1 MLRHNKL
8 FALTLLL
15 VFCLLLFALWQFF
28 IKPTILTRQHAS
40 EMHDVL
46 VNYERTVYSIESH
59 QNPAL
64 LSQVAQGDSLAYL
77 EKYRCPECPTV
88 PVVVNVNIEN
98 LRVLEYSETYAEVS
112 ARLEIAAVSASP
124 STHEIL
130 SQCRATATEG
140 TFTLVKEDGRWKI
153 IGGNGQ
159 ADTWTLPDELQQ
171 KVCLEVQNIE

>member
-8 FALTLLL
+8 LTLTLLL
-15 VFCLLLFALWQFF
+15 FFCLLLFALWLFF
-28 IKPTILTRQHAS
+28 LKPTILTRRHAS

-46 VNYERTVYSIESH
+46 MNYERTVYSIESH
-59 QNPAL
+59 QNLAL
-64 LSQVAQGDSLAYL
+64 LSQVAQGDSLVYL

-98 LRVLEYSETYAEVS
+98 LRVLKYSDTHAEVS
-112 ARLEIAAVSASP
+112 ARIEIATVSASP
-124 STHEIL
+124 NTREIL

-140 TFTLVKEDGRWKI
+140 TFTMAREDGRWKI
-153 IGGNGQ
+153 TGGNGQ